1 MWATAKRS
9 GKSQALEDQ
18 FCSVLCTAHGK
29 GYCVGSTTRK
39 EKGSRALLWCERGGG
54 GGGGREMVC
63 VDGNTG
69 KVECVLSCV
78 REAMADGLVSI
89 VSVSL
94 G

>member
-1 MWATAKRS
+1 MWVTAKRS

-29 GYCVGSTTRK
+29 GYCVGSTTSK
-39 EKGSRALLWCERGGG
+39 ENGSGAPLCCERGG

-78 REAMADGLVSI
+78 RRAMADGLISTVSI
-89 VSVSL
+89 SS